1 MDNKIVKN
9 VMTIQGLKSDK
20 VCNPSFWS
28 YDHIDIVIMADQD
41 NSDSHIKDLLIY
53 LINKMWQ

>member
-1 MDNKIVKN
+1 
-9 VMTIQGLKSDK
+9 MTIQGLKSDK

>member
-20 VCNPSFWS
+20 VCNPIFLR

-41 NSDSHIKDLLIY
+41 NDGSHIKGLLIN
-53 LINKMWQ
+53 LINKMWP